1 MKLIV
6 SKDNNTNIAEYNTL
20 AADAEI
26 NPIAIYDLSY
36 LILRK
41 VSATRNAVV
50 QCCAAL
56 LYGPV

>member
-20 AADAEI
+20 AAADAEI

-56 LYGPV
+56 L